1 MDFRLCDKTASTK
14 EEDHWTNASHGS
26 VCISDPKMNVD
37 LLYLIGFLFSTGL
50 NQLSQLSQYVSFLE
64 QKSTTKNIKSQ
75 LIEAA
80 KDAEKTPSKKP

>member
-1 MDFRLCDKTASTK
+1 MLTTHFRSK
-14 EEDHWTNASHGS
+14 NARWL
-26 VCISDPKMNVD
+26 VVLVPTVFC
-37 LLYLIGFLFSTGL
+37 FLADL

-80 KDAEKTPSKKP
+80 KEAEKTPSKKP

>member
-1 MDFRLCDKTASTK
+1 MRHTGLFAFQIQT
-14 EEDHWTNASHGS
+14 WTLTCC
-26 VCISDPKMNVD
+26 VIV
-37 LLYLIGFLFSTGL
+37 FLFLADL

-80 KDAEKTPSKKP
+80 KEAEKTPSKKP